1 LPQVLSQE
9 EVARLIDAAEFP
21 FHRILLMTLYA
32 TGARRAEVAH
42 LKVSDI
48 DSQRMI
54 IHIRGGKGRKDRD
67 VMLSPKL
74 LDALRVYWRGLKA
87 GDRNLR
93 FFEHPLDLGL
103 EDLTFSVDLD
113 VLTAEL
119 RQNDFWKRDRRISA
133 INARSLARNLSLAL
147 RCSGVACFLMR
158 HPVRTTSWISRSNTS
173 GLEKPTGSISSETFF
188 HESLP
193 KASFICSRL
202 YMDTSSRMWS
212 EKTTTAA

>member
-1 LPQVLSQE
+1 
-9 EVARLIDAAEFP
+9 
-21 FHRILLMTLYA
+21 
-32 TGARRAEVAH
+32 
-42 LKVSDI
+42 
-48 DSQRMI
+48 MI

-119 RQNDFWKRDRRISA
+119 RQNDETAAYRRSM
-133 INARSLARNLSLAL
+133 RGVLLGTCLSL
-147 RCSGVACFLMR
+147 CV
-158 HPVRTTSWISRSNTS
+158 VQV
-173 GLEKPTGSISSETFF
+173 
-188 HESLP
+188 
-193 KASFICSRL
+193 
-202 YMDTSSRMWS
+202 
-212 EKTTTAA
+212 

>member
-1 LPQVLSQE
+1 VTHLRQIMLEELHRRNYVESTIRTYIRTVEHFSQH
-9 EVARLIDAAEFP
+9 
-21 FHRILLMTLYA
+21 FHRPPDQL
-32 TGARRAEVAH
+32 GPEH
-42 LKVSDI
+42 
-48 DSQRMI
+48 
-54 IHIRGGKGRKDRD
+54 
-67 VMLSPKL
+67 
-74 LDALRVYWRGLKA
+74 KA

-147 RCSGVACFLMR
+147 RCSGVACFLMT
-158 HPVRTTSWISRSNTS
+158 HPVRTTSWNSRSNTS
-173 GLEKPTGSISSETFF
+173 GLEKPTASISSETFF